1 MPLMVLLGLG
11 VREGAAPLNGGTP
24 QVFGPSQVF
33 GPPQFSGPPQ
43 WLLLFTAP
51 RTANA
56 VLIAALAAA
65 LYRRL
70 WAALP
75 MILLIPLVSIG
86 AAAGLQR
93 LFGAPLG
100 AGPAYPSSQ
109 TTLMVVV
116 LGMLVLAVGV
126 RRWLTAAAV
135 VFVLLGI
142 AGQSV
147 DLHNLT
153 DSLGALLLGTSLV
166 AVAASILRKLRLRL

>member
-11 VREGAAPLNGGTP
+11 VREGAAPLNGWTP
-24 QVFGPSQVF
+24 QVS
-33 GPPQFSGPPQ
+33 GPPQVFGPPQ
-43 WLLLFTAP
+43 WLLLFTDP

-75 MILLIPLVSIG
+75 MILAIPLVSIG
-86 AAAGLQR
+86 AAAGFQR
-93 LFGAPLG
+93 LFGAPSG
-100 AGPAYPSSQ
+100 QGPAYPSSQ

>member
-1 MPLMVLLGLG
+1 MVLLGLG

-43 WLLLFTAP
+43 WLLLFTDP

-56 VLIAALAAA
+56 VLIAALGAA

-93 LFGAPLG
+93 LFGAPPG

-135 VFVLLGI
+135 VVVLLGI
-142 AGQSV
+142 AGRSV

-166 AVAASILRKLRLRL
+166 AVAASIFRKLRLRL

>member
-11 VREGAAPLNGGTP
+11 VREGAAPLNGWAP
-24 QVFGPSQVF
+24 QVSGP
-33 GPPQFSGPPQ
+33 PPQ
-43 WLLLFTAP
+43 WLLLFSDP

-56 VLIAALAAA
+56 MLIAAAGAA

-75 MILLIPLVSIG
+75 MILVIPLVSI
-86 AAAGLQR
+86 AATAGLQK
-93 LFGAPLG
+93 LFGASPG
-100 AGPAYPSSQ
+100 QGPAYPSSQ
-109 TTLMVVV
+109 TTMMVVV

-135 VFVLLGI
+135 VFVLLGV

-147 DLHNLT
+147 DLDNLT

-166 AVAASILRKLRLRL
+166 AVAASILRKLRFRL

>member
-11 VREGAAPLNGGTP
+11 VREGTAPLNGGTP
-24 QVFGPSQVF
+24 QVFGP
-33 GPPQFSGPPQ
+33 PQFYGPPQ
-43 WLLLFTAP
+43 WLLLFTDP

-56 VLIAALAAA
+56 VLIAALGAA

-93 LFGAPLG
+93 LFGAPPG

-142 AGQSV
+142 AGRSV

-166 AVAASILRKLRLRL
+166 AAAASIFRKLRLRL

>member
-11 VREGAAPLNGGTP
+11 VREGAAPLNGWTP
-24 QVFGPSQVF
+24 QVS
-33 GPPQFSGPPQ
+33 GPPQVAGPPQ
-43 WLLLFTAP
+43 WLLLFTDP

-56 VLIAALAAA
+56 VLIAALGAA

-75 MILLIPLVSIG
+75 MILVIPLVSIG
-86 AAAGLQR
+86 AAAGFQR
-93 LFGAPLG
+93 LFGAPPG
-100 AGPAYPSSQ
+100 QGPAYPSSQ